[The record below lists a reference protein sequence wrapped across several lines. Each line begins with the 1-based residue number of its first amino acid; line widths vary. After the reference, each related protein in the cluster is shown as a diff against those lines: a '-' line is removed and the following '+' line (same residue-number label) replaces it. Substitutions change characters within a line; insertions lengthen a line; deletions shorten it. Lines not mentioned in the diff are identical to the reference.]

1 MITLLKLKD
10 GTEVIGKVLT
20 DKKDGVVLED
30 PFIVFYK
37 VGASGNNPSVG
48 MFRYMPFASDPI
60 VYFDLQDIRH
70 NVIPS
75 IAFEN
80 YYKSTV
86 RAFEEHMDVEIDK
99 ELGEAAD
106 YNSSGDRG
114 MQELYK
120 AWLERADT
128 DGLPN

>member
-20 DKKDGVVLED
+20 DEKDGIVLED
-30 PFIVFYK
+30 PFIIFYK
-37 VGASGNNPSVG
+37 ASANGSIPSVG
-48 MFRYMPFASDPI
+48 MFRYMPFASDP
-60 VYFDLQDIRH
+60 VMYFDLQDIRH
-70 NVIPS
+70 NVSPS

-86 RAFEEHMDVEIDK
+86 RIFEDHMDVEIER
-99 ELGEAAD
+99 ELGEAAV
-106 YNSSGDRG
+106 YNSSSDRG